1 MEFVSLSAQQ
11 DRIKS
16 RLDAAI
22 QRVMAHGKY
31 ILGPEVDELEAKLSE
46 YCGAEFCITC
56 GNGTDALQIALMA
69 LDLKPGDEIITPA
82 FTYIATAEAAAVLG
96 LKPVYVDINPSTFN
110 MDVQSLE
117 RHITSKTGAI
127 VVVSLFGQC
136 AEMDE
141 INAIANRYELPII
154 EDAAQSFGARYKE
167 KKSCNLSTLAT
178 TSFFPAKP
186 LGCYG
191 DGGAVFTSDYSLSK
205 KVRQIARH
213 GQVERYDHR
222 VVGINSRLDTL
233 QAAILLEKLRIFDA
247 ELEARDQAATY
258 YNRLIDEK
266 LDGSLIR
273 PTTSPFAVSAWA
285 QYTVVHRER
294 DKVIEK
300 LRMAGIPTAVY
311 YPKPLNKQKAV
322 ADTGAV
328 VPNSEIASNQVFSIP
343 MHPYLTRFEQDKIVE
358 ELQKACLA

>member
-1 MEFVSLSAQQ
+1 MEFISLSAQQ
-11 DRIKS
+11 ERIKS
-16 RLDAAI
+16 QLDAAI

-31 ILGPEVDELEAKLSE
+31 ILGPEVDELEVKLSE

-110 MDVQSLE
+110 IDVQSLE

-136 AEMDE
+136 ADMDE
-141 INAIANRYELPII
+141 INAIANRYELPVI

-167 KKSCNLSTLAT
+167 RKSCNLSTLAT

-191 DGGAVFTSDYSLSK
+191 DGGAIFTSDHSLSK

-213 GQVERYDHR
+213 GQINPYDHQ
-222 VVGINSRLDTL
+222 VLGINSRLDTL
-233 QAAILLEKLRIFDA
+233 QAAILLQKLLIFDA
-247 ELEARDQAATY
+247 ELEAREKAAFY
-258 YNRLIDEK
+258 YNQLIDEK
-266 LDGSLIR
+266 LDGSLTC
-273 PTTSPFAVSAWA
+273 PVTPSFAVSAWA
-285 QYTVVHRER
+285 QYTVSHPER
-294 DKVIEK
+294 DKIIEK
-300 LRMAGIPTAVY
+300 LRLAGIPTAVY

-322 ADTGAV
+322 ADLGAA
-328 VPNSEIASNQVFSIP
+328 VPNSELASNKVFSLP
-343 MHPYLTRFEQDKIVE
+343 MHPYLTRFEQEKIVD
-358 ELQKACLA
+358 ELQKACRK